1 MDRCQSFESFLHNPW
16 KYPSKE
22 ESTAMLVFK
31 RKERFV
37 EGYNYFEDLQD
48 LILTYFG
55 NRENLEK
62 YGLRKY
68 YKELQHDVE
77 TNKLIGL
84 ILLGTEINQVPV
96 KLNFINNY
104 TTQTGN
110 TIDLTIV
117 SITQTLITEY
127 IKKENVKKLCIAT
140 PNFQL
145 YYDLKI

>member
-1 MDRCQSFESFLHNPW
+1 
-16 KYPSKE
+16 
-22 ESTAMLVFK
+22 MLVFK

-48 LILTYFG
+48 LILNYFG

-68 YKELQHDVE
+68 YKELQNDVE

-84 ILLGTEINQVPV
+84 ILLGTEINQVPA
-96 KLNFINNY
+96 KLNFINKY
-104 TTQTGN
+104 TSEAGN
-110 TIDLTIV
+110 TIDITIV

-127 IKKENVKKLCIAT
+127 IKKENVKNLCIAT

-145 YYDLKI
+145 YYSLKI